1 MIGHFLPK
9 RAGKLQCHGVYGSF
23 GLRVGH
29 ASLQEWGV
37 NGMTIGPRNE
47 ARVTARH
54 RRAKFFGALVG
65 MAFAMSASLV
75 PAQAAATIA
84 LLGPY
89 GNEAGCR
96 FAATDDFSDDSLLLL
111 TADAV
116 STFTTSCAFTSVSA
130 TERGFAVQVLCDH
143 EGEEA
148 QTSGSMRVEK
158 AAGGVDAFEIFDE
171 DGRSWGKV
179 GRCS

>member
-1 MIGHFLPK
+1 
-9 RAGKLQCHGVYGSF
+9 
-23 GLRVGH
+23 
-29 ASLQEWGV
+29 
-37 NGMTIGPRNE
+37 MTIGRRDE
-47 ARVTARH
+47 ARVTGPH

-65 MAFAMSASLV
+65 VAFAMSASPV
-75 PAQAAATIA
+75 PVQASATIA
-84 LLGPY
+84 LSGPY

-111 TADAV
+111 TGDAV
-116 STFTTSCAFTSVSA
+116 STFATSCAFTSVSA
-130 TERGFAVQVLCDH
+130 TDHGFAVKVLCDH
-143 EGEEA
+143 EGEEG
-148 QTSGSMRVEK
+148 QTSGTMRVEK